1 MKRQFQI
8 IALVITVG
16 IAVFLS
22 GCSVVTPPGR
32 TYEKVIDLNDRN
44 LIRPQLERVQKV
56 QFIIAQDQRAMD
68 LLCVSQ
74 NGPSSYDVGD
84 HPEYGQV
91 CFTPT
96 KVSLEGGTNLCSLI
110 HGTKYRA
117 SRITDES
124 KVYCITGKRI

>member
-1 MKRQFQI
+1 MKTQAHI
-8 IALVITVG
+8 LLLILAVG
-16 IAVFLS
+16 AMAFFSSCAAVS
-22 GCSVVTPPGR
+22 PGPV
-32 TYEKVIDLNDRN
+32 YEKSIDLTDRN

-68 LLCVSQ
+68 LLCVAQ

-110 HGTKYRA
+110 HGPKYRA
-117 SRITDES
+117 TRLTDEL
-124 KVYCITGKRI
+124 KLYCTFGKRI